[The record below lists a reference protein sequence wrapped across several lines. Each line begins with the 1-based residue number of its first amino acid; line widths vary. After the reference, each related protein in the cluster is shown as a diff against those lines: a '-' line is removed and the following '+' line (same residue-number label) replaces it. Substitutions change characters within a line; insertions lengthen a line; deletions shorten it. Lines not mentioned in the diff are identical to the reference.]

1 MFQVDLN
8 DPAKRFAASLS
19 RSDLERLYQCWLQL
33 RMDPYRDGT
42 GKIRIDFPPLVGLSL
57 QLSGGF
63 KTLYAVRGN
72 VVTIF
77 NAAWETDP
85 TPRP

>member
-8 DPAKRFAASLS
+8 DPAKRFAASPS
-19 RSDLERLYQCWLQL
+19 APDLGRLYQCWLQL
-33 RMDPYRDGT
+33 RANPYRDGI
-42 GKIRIDFPPLVGLSL
+42 GKVRVDYPPLVGLSL
-57 QLSGGF
+57 HFCDGF
-63 KTLYAVRGN
+63 QTLYAVRGD

-85 TPRP
+85 APRP

>member
-8 DPAKRFAASLS
+8 DPAKRFARLS

-42 GKIRIDFPPLVGLSL
+42 GKIRIDF
-57 QLSGGF
+57 
-63 KTLYAVRGN
+63 RR
-72 VVTIF
+72 
-77 NAAWETDP
+77 W
-85 TPRP
+85 